1 VQETIKYPTTRNGK
15 TTFNLLLKASE
26 QCFFEKGYHGTTV
39 ADITQK
45 AGVAAGTFYLY
56 FPSKM
61 SLYRH
66 LLNELS
72 RDIRKEI
79 ASKIDP
85 KAKRLDQERAGIK
98 AFLEYAVQNPHM
110 YQIIWE
116 SLYIDRSLFQ
126 SYYDAFA
133 KRYVKGLTAAK
144 DANEMADL
152 DLEIVAYILMGIT
165 NFVGLKIILDLGQSQ
180 SKIEHVVDTIM
191 HLLAHGI
198 FKADA

>member
-1 VQETIKYPTTRNGK
+1 MDESIKIPTTRNGT

-26 QCFFEKGYHGTTV
+26 ACFFEKGYHGTTV

-72 RDIRKEI
+72 HDIRKEI

-85 KAKRLDQERAGIK
+85 SLKRVDQEKAGIR
-98 AFLEYAVQNPHM
+98 AFLEYAIKNPHM

-116 SLYIDRSLFQ
+116 SLYIDRSLFHA
-126 SYYDAFA
+126 YYDAFA
-133 KRYVKGLTAAK
+133 KRYIKGLTPAK
-144 DANEMADL
+144 EAHEMANL

-165 NFVGLKIILDLGQSQ
+165 NFMGLKIILDLGESE
-180 SKIEHVVDTIM
+180 SKMDAVVDTIM
-191 HLLAHGI
+191 HVLKHGL
-198 FKADA
+198 FTAE

>member
-1 VQETIKYPTTRNGK
+1 MQETVKIPTTRNGM

-26 QCFFEKGYHGTTV
+26 ACFFEKGYHGTTV

-85 KAKRLDQERAGIK
+85 SLKRSDQERAGIK
-98 AFLEYAVQNPHM
+98 AFLEYAIENPHM

-133 KRYVKGLTAAK
+133 KRYVKGLKGAQEK
-144 DANEMADL
+144 GEIGPL

-165 NFVGLKIILDLGQSQ
+165 NFMGLKIILEMGQNK
-180 SKIEHVVDTIM
+180 SKIDDVIDAIM
-191 HLLAHGI
+191 EILNHGL
-198 FKADA
+198 FKTV

>member
-1 VQETIKYPTTRNGK
+1 MQETVKIPTTRNGI

-26 QCFFEKGYHGTTV
+26 DCFFEKGYHGTTV

-66 LLNELS
+66 LLNTLS
-72 RDIRKEI
+72 REIRKAI
-79 ASKIDP
+79 ASKIDSSL
-85 KAKRLDQERAGIK
+85 KRSDQERAGIK
-98 AFLEYAVQNPHM
+98 AFLEYAIENPHM

-133 KRYVKGLTAAK
+133 KRYVKGLQGAQE
-144 DANEMADL
+144 NGEIGNL
-152 DLEIVAYILMGIT
+152 DLELVAYILMGIT
-165 NFVGLKIILDLGQSQ
+165 NFMGLKIILEMGQNTN
-180 SKIEHVVDTIM
+180 KIDEVTDAIM
-191 HLLAHGI
+191 DILNHGL
-198 FKADA
+198 FKTV

>member
-1 VQETIKYPTTRNGK
+1 MQDTVKIPTSRNGI

-26 QCFFEKGYHGTTV
+26 SCFFENGYHKTTV

-79 ASKIDP
+79 ASKIDTSLP
-85 KAKRLDQERAGIK
+85 RSAQERAGIK
-98 AFLEYAVQNPHM
+98 AFLEYAIKNPHM

-133 KRYVKGLTAAK
+133 KRYVKGLSSALEK
-144 DANEMADL
+144 GEMAEL

-165 NFVGLKIILDLGQSQ
+165 NFLGLKIILEMGQSQ
-180 SKIEHVVDTIM
+180 SQIDDVVETIM
-191 HLLAHGI
+191 DILNHGL
-198 FKADA
+198 FKTV

>member
-1 VQETIKYPTTRNGK
+1 MQESVKIPTTRNGI

-26 QCFFEKGYHGTTV
+26 ACFFEKGYHGTTV

-79 ASKIDP
+79 ASNIDRS
-85 KAKRLDQERAGIK
+85 KARSVQERAGIK
-98 AFLEYAVQNPHM
+98 AFLEYAIKNPHM

-133 KRYVKGLTAAK
+133 KRYVKGLATAQE
-144 DANEMADL
+144 NGEMDGL

-165 NFVGLKIILDLGQSQ
+165 NFLGLKIILDMGQTQ
-180 SKIEHVVDTIM
+180 SKIEEVVDTIM
-191 HLLAHGI
+191 HILNHGL
-198 FKADA
+198 FKAE